1 MNFDKNA
8 DGLIPAIIQDAQTR
22 KVLMLGYMNA
32 EAYAQTKATGIITFF
47 SRSKQRLWVKGETS
61 GNYLHVV
68 DMMLD
73 CDEDTLLVLARPV
86 GPVCHTGTDTCFKES
101 NQENLWFLESLQGLI
116 ASRALEAAQGLDS
129 KSYTVELFR
138 KGVNKIAQKV
148 GEEAVE
154 TVIEA
159 TNGTPE
165 RLREEAA
172 DLLYH
177 LLVLLQSQEMRLQD
191 IIAVLQARNQKP

>member
-1 MNFDKNA
+1 MNFDKNT